1 MIYSFDT
8 KDFYN
13 KEEKDIS
20 GGMSLLRQLITFQ
33 ESRKEF
39 YEMSREDQ
47 FKFLDNLEKE
57 INKSI
62 KNGYKPK
69 KHIYD
74 YYIDKYE
81 YEEILRSLKYCKKM
95 REVLKKQFKQKLSSN
110 TSTRVLR
117 DDAVK
122 DSNLISVFDS
132 VLTRTIGLNQ
142 KEISKDIIIVETKYF
157 EVLDSLIGNGFMY
170 QDKKYI
176 CYTASAGQIRT
187 KKTVFIRE
195 DLYKQHQNSLMC
207 GLLWED
213 INKRKGINVN
223 KYLAYLALSNSATD
237 EWKDFN
243 IDKVI
248 VVDDFESLVN
258 CEVDYIDHETF
269 EIERKF
275 MDVPIEHTD
284 GCGMMLPKVSRKAFM
299 LRAPWM
305 KGLIVPFPFD
315 KFVREKNKE
324 VGSGRYGK
332 VKDIYGKEYHLLK
345 DGIEI
350 VLTKSQFKNW
360 KYYDSWDDYKEKFK
374 KHNCQVGICNIED
387 DHPKKAKLNYQMLQT
402 LTDMT
407 EEELTSISKK
417 TIDKI
422 KAIGSDKDTMLE
434 VLGVTEHNANK
445 NSYQKA
451 LEIYPELLKDV
462 HSKETLKKVKKS
474 IVQKAKGGKLHI
486 DGKYTFIAPDLY
498 AFCEY
503 LILGDKNPKGLLRNG
518 EVYCSLYG
526 DGTKLDCLR
535 SPHLYREH
543 AIRINKIEKEMKRW
557 FITKSA
563 YTSCHDPISKL
574 LQFDVDGDKSLVCR
588 DELVVEIAERNMDG
602 IVPLYYEMKK
612 AEPELLNSRTIYK
625 GLEAAYKNG
634 NIGKTSNNI
643 SKVWNS
649 DKVDLDMIKILVCE
663 NNFVIDYAKTL
674 YMPKIPKEIDK
685 TKKKIT
691 KQKLPHFFKYAKDKE
706 VDKVQFKN
714 GSIVNMLDHVI
725 PNTRLNFGSTG
736 LGNFNY
742 KVLMSGKIHKDNTLR
757 DDIVK
762 VYTERDLKKY
772 KMDFD
777 QANADWTGDNL
788 PIYQIIRNE
797 IISVG
802 LDVEYI
808 VDVLIEFLYEHKKSS
823 YKTTLWSCFGTE
835 ILDNIKNN
843 IKDKSLQCERCGER
857 TEVRG
862 GSKGNNT
869 KYCVACSDIIIREK
883 KREWAANNRNKNT

>member
-13 KEEKDIS
+13 KEEKNIS
-20 GGMSLLRQLITFQ
+20 GGMGQLRQLITQ
-33 ESRKEF
+33 LESQKEF

-47 FKFLDNLEKE
+47 FKFLNSLEQDM
-57 INKSI
+57 NKSL
-62 KNGYKPK
+62 KSGYKPK
-69 KHIYD
+69 KYIYH
-74 YYIDKYE
+74 YYIDE
-81 YEEILRSLKYCKKM
+81 YDYKEISKNLTYYKKM
-95 REVLKKQFKQKLSSN
+95 KEVLKKQFKQKLAMNS
-110 TSTRVLR
+110 STRVLR
-117 DDAVK
+117 DDAIK
-122 DSNLISVFDS
+122 DYNLISVFDS
-132 VLTRTIGLNQ
+132 VLTRTLGLNQ

-157 EVLDSLIGNGFMY
+157 EVLDSLIENGFMY

-176 CYTASAGQIRT
+176 CYTASAGQIRA

-195 DLYKQHQNSLMC
+195 DLYKLHQNSLMC

-213 INKRKGINVN
+213 INKIGGINVN

-237 EWKDFN
+237 EWKGFD

-248 VVDDFESLVN
+248 VVDDFASLVN

-269 EIERKF
+269 EIERKY

-299 LRAPWM
+299 FRAPWM

-315 KFVREKNKE
+315 KFIREKNRE
-324 VGSGRYGK
+324 IGSGLYGK

-345 DGIEI
+345 DGIEMI
-350 VLTKSQFKNW
+350 LTKSQFKNW
-360 KYYDSWDDYKEKFK
+360 KYYKSWDDYKTKFK
-374 KHNCQVGICNIED
+374 MYNCQVGICNLEE
-387 DHPKKAKLNYQMLQT
+387 DHPKNAKLNYQMLQT

-407 EEELTSISKK
+407 EEELISISKK
-417 TIDKI
+417 TVDKI
-422 KAIGSDKDTMLE
+422 KSIGSDKDTMLE
-434 VLGVTEHNANK
+434 VLGVTNQNTNK
-445 NSYQKA
+445 NNYQQA

-474 IVQKAKGGKLHI
+474 IIQKAKGGKLHI
-486 DGKYTFIAPDLY
+486 DGKYTFISPDLY
-498 AFCEY
+498 AFCEF
-503 LILGDKNPKGLLRNG
+503 LILGDKNPKGLLQNG
-518 EVYCSLYG
+518 EVFCSIYG
-526 DGTKLDCLR
+526 DKTKLDCLR

-543 AIRINKIEKEMKRW
+543 AVRINKIEKEMTRW

-588 DELVVEIAERNMDG
+588 DELIVEIAERNMKG
-602 IVPLYYEMKK
+602 VVPLYYEMKK
-612 AEPELLNSRTIYK
+612 AEPELLNSRTIYR

-649 DKVDLDMIKILVCE
+649 EKVDIDMIKILVCE

-674 YMPKIPKEIDK
+674 YMPTIPDEIDK
-685 TKKKIT
+685 RKKEIT
-691 KQKLPHFFKYAKDKE
+691 NQKVPHFFKYAKDKKVNE
-706 VDKVQFKN
+706 VQLKN

-725 PNTRLNFGSTG
+725 PTTRLNFKATD
-736 LGNFNY
+736 LGRFNY
-742 KVLMSGKIHKDNTLR
+742 KVLTSGKIHKENALR
-757 DDIVK
+757 DEIIK

-772 KMDFD
+772 KMDSD
-777 QANADWTGDNL
+777 QANGDWTGDNL

-802 LDVEYI
+802 LDAEYI
-808 VDVLIEFLYEHKKSS
+808 VDVLVEYLYEHKQSS

-835 ILDNIKNN
+835 ILENIKKN
-843 IKDKSLQCERCGER
+843 IKDISVQCERCGER
-857 TEVRG
+857 TELRG
-862 GSKGNNT
+862 KKSL
-869 KYCVACSDIIIREK
+869 YCTDCSDIIKREK
-883 KREWAANNRNKNT
+883 AKARKERFNNKNKNAS

>member
-13 KEEKDIS
+13 DYEKNLSD
-20 GGMSLLRQLITFQ
+20 GMRRLNKIIALLKSKKKFYKM
-33 ESRKEF
+33 SRK
-39 YEMSREDQ
+39 DQ
-47 FKFLDNLEKE
+47 VEFLDNLKKE
-57 INKSI
+57 IKKSL
-62 KNGYKPK
+62 KNRKKPERN
-69 KHIYD
+69 IYD
-74 YYIDKYE
+74 YCMNEYE
-81 YEEILRSLKYCKKM
+81 YKEVVKQLRYYNRMYKLMKE
-95 REVLKKQFKQKLSSN
+95 RFKEDLISN
-110 TSTRVLR
+110 TSIRVLR
-117 DDAVK
+117 DEAVK
-122 DSNLISVFDS
+122 DFNLISVFDS

-157 EVLDSLIGNGFMY
+157 EVLDSLIENGFMY

-195 DLYKQHQNSLMC
+195 DLYKQYQNSLMC
-207 GLLWED
+207 GLLWKD
-213 INKRKGINVN
+213 INKLGGINVN

-237 EWKDFN
+237 EWKGFD

-269 EIERKF
+269 KIERKV
-275 MDVPIEHTD
+275 MDIPIEHTD
-284 GCGMMLPKVSRKAFM
+284 GCGMMLPKVSKKAFM
-299 LRAPWM
+299 VRAPWV
-305 KGLIVPFPFD
+305 KGLLMPFPFD
-315 KFVREKNKE
+315 KFIRENNRK
-324 VGSGRYGK
+324 VGFGKYGK
-332 VKDIYGKEYHLLK
+332 VKDIYGKEYHLIK

-350 VLTKSQFKNW
+350 ILTKSQFKNW
-360 KYYDSWDDYKEKFK
+360 KYYDSWDDYKTKFK
-374 KHNCQVGICNIED
+374 MHNCQVGICNVED
-387 DHPKKAKLNYQMLQT
+387 DHPKNAKLNYQMLQT

-417 TIDKI
+417 TVDKI
-422 KAIGSDKDTMLE
+422 KAIGSDKETMLE
-434 VLGVTEHNANK
+434 VLGVTVHNRNK
-445 NSYQKA
+445 NNYQQA
-451 LEIYPELLKDV
+451 LEVYPELLKDV
-462 HSKETLKKVKKS
+462 HSRETLKKVKKS

-486 DGKYTFIAPDLY
+486 DGKYTFISPDLY

-526 DGTKLDCLR
+526 DKTKLDCLR

-543 AIRINKIEKEMKRW
+543 AIRINKIEKEMTRW

-588 DELVVEIAERNMDG
+588 DELVVEIAERNMEG

-649 DKVDLDMIKILVCE
+649 EKVDLDMIKILVCE

-674 YMPKIPKEIDK
+674 YMPTIPEEIDRI
-685 TKKKIT
+685 KKKIT
-691 KQKLPHFFKYAKDKE
+691 NQKLPHFFKYAKDKE
-706 VDKVQFKN
+706 VDKVQVKN
-714 GSIVNMLDHVI
+714 SSIVNMLDHII
-725 PNTRLNFGSTG
+725 PNTRLNFKATD

-757 DDIVK
+757 DEIIK
-762 VYTERDLKKY
+762 VYSERDLKKY
-772 KMDFD
+772 KMDSD
-777 QANADWTGDNL
+777 QSNGDWTGDNL

-802 LDVEYI
+802 QDVEYI
-808 VDVLIEFLYEHKKSS
+808 VDVLIEYLYEHKKSS
-823 YKTTLWSCFGTE
+823 YKTTLWSCFGAE
-835 ILDNIKNN
+835 ILENIKNN
-843 IKDKSLQCERCGER
+843 IKDSSVQCERCSER
-857 TEVRG
+857 TEIRG
-862 GSKGNNT
+862 KKNL
-869 KYCVACSDIIIREK
+869 YCVDCADIVKKEK
-883 KREWAANNRNKNT
+883 AKARKERFNNKNMNAS